1 MMFDCNRNYESW
13 KVGNFDRADSRCKH
27 PSSAI
32 EELGPDVNTPKVLQ
46 QYNPLEDLIRL
57 YYTIQHNERLNRT
70 A

>member
-1 MMFDCNRNYESW
+1 MMFDCNRNDESW
-13 KVGNFDRADSRCKH
+13 KVGNFDRADSRCKN

-46 QYNPLEDLIRL
+46 QYNPLKDLTRL
-57 YYTIQHNERLNRT
+57 YNTIEFNEILNRT